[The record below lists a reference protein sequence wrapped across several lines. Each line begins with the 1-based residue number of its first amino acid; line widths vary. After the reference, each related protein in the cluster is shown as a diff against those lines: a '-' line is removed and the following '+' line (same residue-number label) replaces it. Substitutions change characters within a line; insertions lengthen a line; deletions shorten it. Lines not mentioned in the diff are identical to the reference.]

1 MNIKTNS
8 KYVKK
13 HDIFICLHDD
23 LENRHKYIKDIKSA
37 NAIIIDEERNEKT
50 KIPLIKVDDTNDTFF
65 DIYNY
70 YYEKPLENLTLI
82 GVTGTDGKT
91 TTSTIINKLLNIYDS
106 SAYLGTNGFR
116 YKNKKETTKN
126 TTPSIDIILKY
137 AHTLKKE
144 KINNLVMETSSE
156 GLLHNRCK
164 NLQFKRAIITNVTGD
179 HLNIH
184 HTFENYLNS
193 KLKLFDLLE
202 EDGIAIINTDDIS
215 YELIKN
221 KGINYLS
228 YGMNSAADY
237 QILAINEEENHT
249 SFTLKTKD
257 KTYQIISPLL
267 GKFNVYNLTAALAC
281 LNSLNIPLE
290 DLIFNLT
297 KLEAISGRMNVY
309 KTKNGSKVILDYA
322 HTLNATKEIL
332 RFANK
337 IKKRKIIT
345 VVGSAGGREK
355 EKRKAIG
362 KAVTDLSD
370 EVIFT
375 MDDPRYEKVDDI
387 IKDLTKDVKKNNYIS
402 IKNRKSAIKFAINY
416 AKKDDIVLIIG
427 KGTDNYMAIKNK
439 YKKYNDLKVIKK
451 YIKGSK

>member
-23 LENRHKYIKDIKSA
+23 LENRHKYIKNIKKAS
-37 NAIIIDEERNEKT
+37 AIIIDEESEEKT
-50 KIPLIKVDDTNDTFF
+50 KIPLIKVKDTNDTFF
-65 DIYNY
+65 NIYNY
-70 YYEKPLENLTLI
+70 YYDKPLKDLSLI

-91 TTSTIINKLLNIYDS
+91 TTAMIIKRLLNIYSS
-106 SAYLGTNGFR
+106 SAYLGTNGFH
-116 YKNKKETTKN
+116 YKTKKEKTKN
-126 TTPSIDIILKY
+126 TTPPVDIILKY
-137 AHTLKKE
+137 AHTLKEENIK
-144 KINNLVMETSSE
+144 NLVMETSSE

-164 NLQFKRAIITNVTGD
+164 NLKFKRAIITNITGD

-184 HTFENYLNS
+184 KTFENYLNS

-202 EDGIAIINTDDIS
+202 ESGIAIINTDDIS

-221 KGINYLS
+221 KNINFIS
-228 YGMNSAADY
+228 YGTHEDASY
-237 QILAINEEENHT
+237 QISNIEEQENHT
-249 SFTLKTKD
+249 SFTLKTSD

-281 LNSLNIPLE
+281 LNSLSIPLE
-290 DLIFNLT
+290 DLIFNLP
-297 KLEAISGRMNVY
+297 KLESISGRVNIL
-309 KTKNGSKVILDYA
+309 KTKKGAKIILDYA

-332 RFANK
+332 NYANK

-355 EKRKAIG
+355 EKRKDIG
-362 KAVTDLSD
+362 KTVTDLSD

-375 MDDPRYEKVDDI
+375 MDDPRYEKVEDI
-387 IKDLTKDVKKNNYIS
+387 IKDLTKNVKKNNYIS
-402 IKNRKSAIKFAINY
+402 ITNRKKAIKFAINY
-416 AKKDDIVLIIG
+416 ANKDDLILIIG

-451 YIKGSK
+451 YI

>member
-13 HDIFICLHDD
+13 NDIFICLHDD

-184 HTFENYLNS
+184 HTFEKMGWNERNIV
-193 KLKLFDLLE
+193 KLFW
-202 EDGIAIINTDDIS
+202 
-215 YELIKN
+215 
-221 KGINYLS
+221 
-228 YGMNSAADY
+228 
-237 QILAINEEENHT
+237 
-249 SFTLKTKD
+249 
-257 KTYQIISPLL
+257 
-267 GKFNVYNLTAALAC
+267 
-281 LNSLNIPLE
+281 
-290 DLIFNLT
+290 
-297 KLEAISGRMNVY
+297 
-309 KTKNGSKVILDYA
+309 
-322 HTLNATKEIL
+322 
-332 RFANK
+332 
-337 IKKRKIIT
+337 
-345 VVGSAGGREK
+345 
-355 EKRKAIG
+355 
-362 KAVTDLSD
+362 
-370 EVIFT
+370 
-375 MDDPRYEKVDDI
+375 
-387 IKDLTKDVKKNNYIS
+387 
-402 IKNRKSAIKFAINY
+402 
-416 AKKDDIVLIIG
+416 IIG
-427 KGTDNYMAIKNK
+427 LIASLISLLFSTWI
-439 YKKYNDLKVIKK
+439 
-451 YIKGSK
+451 